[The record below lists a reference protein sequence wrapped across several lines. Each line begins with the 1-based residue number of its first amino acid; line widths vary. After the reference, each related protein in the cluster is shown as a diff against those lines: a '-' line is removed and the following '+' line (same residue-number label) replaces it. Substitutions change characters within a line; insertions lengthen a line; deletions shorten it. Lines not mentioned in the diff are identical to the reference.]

1 MDFPWNKPSS
11 DKGLSRWLWKL
22 PDIDGPWLPSQQVT
36 VYVKSFRWI
45 SQQFPSFFNIQS
57 YPISP
62 LCSLGF
68 PSVATELATLRSG
81 RGRQPGQRSRGAAQ
95 SEARFL
101 NRGKSRL
108 VCPEGYNML
117 QRCSNIILGHQRP
130 AQNVKSLNPPE
141 NWVRKRSIFCNIF
154 YHVRQQGILNVAVWA
169 NRGLCT
175 IVGIIVPFELV
186 QLVQLEHII
195 TSKVNNG

>member
-117 QRCSNIILGHQRP
+117 QRCSKHYPWTSKTCAEREISESTRKLSEKTQYFLQHLLSCSTTGHPQRCSLGKPGSVHNCRYYC
-130 AQNVKSLNPPE
+130 AI
-141 NWVRKRSIFCNIF
+141 WTGSISTIRTYYN
-154 YHVRQQGILNVAVWA
+154 QQG
-169 NRGLCT
+169 
-175 IVGIIVPFELV
+175 
-186 QLVQLEHII
+186 
-195 TSKVNNG
+195 